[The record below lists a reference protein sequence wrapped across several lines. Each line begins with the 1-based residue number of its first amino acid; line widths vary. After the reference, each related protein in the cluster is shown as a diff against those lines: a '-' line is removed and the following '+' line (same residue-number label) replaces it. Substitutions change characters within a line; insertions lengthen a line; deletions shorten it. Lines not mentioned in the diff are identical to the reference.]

1 MERTTNRVTVTVF
14 LMLAMFLS
22 AMEGTIVATAMPTI
36 VGKLGGFSE
45 LAWVFSIFPLTQ
57 AVSIPIYGRLAA
69 LFGRKPVFAVGTG
82 LFIVGSLLCG
92 LRCRAY

>member
-45 LAWVFSIFPLTQ
+45 LAWVFSIFLLTQ
-57 AVSIPIYGRLAA
+57 AVSIPIYGRLAD